1 MMSKFKIDPAMYQEL
16 LTLATG
22 LNSLGAGEVDK
33 VGDLLVQRW
42 KALEAKLSG
51 QSAAAPALELVDADG
66 LGVLGRDE
74 LRLAQRAQQG
84 LLRLQDG
91 RARCQLSSSPQRVS
105 PPRCGD
111 LRPRGLGY
119 APDRPRA
126 SQRPRATR
134 RRCLRP

>member
-1 MMSKFKIDPAMYQEL
+1 MYQEL

-84 LLRLQDG
+84 LLRLRDG
-91 RARCQLSSSPQRVS
+91 RAR
-105 PPRCGD
+105 
-111 LRPRGLGY
+111 
-119 APDRPRA
+119 
-126 SQRPRATR
+126 
-134 RRCLRP
+134 